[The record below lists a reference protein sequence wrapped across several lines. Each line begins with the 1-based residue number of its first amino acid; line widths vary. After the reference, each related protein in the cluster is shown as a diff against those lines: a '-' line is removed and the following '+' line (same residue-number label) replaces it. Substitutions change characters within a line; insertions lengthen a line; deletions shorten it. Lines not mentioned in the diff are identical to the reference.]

1 MLHQIM
7 DRGEIPTLDQPDLH
21 SSVPSPNLTASGS
34 HIKRKITCR
43 ARISFPFAPSFVFL
57 TESTTT

>member
-21 SSVPSPNLTASGS
+21 SSVPSPNSLPLEVT
-34 HIKRKITCR
+34 
-43 ARISFPFAPSFVFL
+43 
-57 TESTTT
+57 